1 MMRMSQPHEG
11 KLLSVWHILHLI
23 KVTSVRILIACG
35 RPPNYSNSSNN
46 LKSLKVL
53 FFFFLT
59 DARKQ
64 TSSLLKSCAKK
75 LRRTD
80 LQGLIPCVQHHTVLE
95 LVCYFLSRICPK
107 TTLGNKLHSY
117 SWVRV

>member
-53 FFFFLT
+53 FFFFPDRCQKT
-59 DARKQ
+59 DQFLIEILCQEIKEDRSPGFDTLCS
-64 TSSLLKSCAKK
+64 TSHSFRTGMLLS
-75 LRRTD
+75 
-80 LQGLIPCVQHHTVLE
+80 
-95 LVCYFLSRICPK
+95 F
-107 TTLGNKLHSY
+107 
-117 SWVRV
+117 